1 MARLNFRE
9 YSNSIVVERARVGMD
24 VLQNNLDAELDRLS
38 AEHAS
43 WAGNSDFT
51 NYLRLGDVRPPHASG
66 ALPAAESMRLSW
78 LPASRAASCFKATR
92 ARWPR
97 LI

>member
-43 WAGNSDFT
+43 WADNSDFT
-51 NYLRLGDVRPPHASG
+51 NYLRLSGAASAARLWSASG
-66 ALPAAESMRLSW
+66 SGEYAFIV
-78 LPASRAASCFKATR
+78 ASGKQGGI
-92 ARWPR
+92 
-97 LI
+97 LL